1 MYNDMPA
8 VVEPPVLTGL
18 EHQARKQA
26 LAAYKHRISTYAKY
40 FQNKAILL
48 PRNDTVNSTLINSLP
63 GPGV

>member
-1 MYNDMPA
+1 MPA

-40 FQNKAILL
+40 FQNKAILI
-48 PRNDTVNSTLINSLP
+48 PRNDTVKDVNSTVINSLP